1 MPRLLAAVALLW
13 ALPAAAQLGETTFP
27 NSGAPEAQEPFLR
40 GVLLLHSF
48 EYDDARE
55 AFQEA
60 RRLDPA
66 FAMAAWGEAMTH
78 NHPVW
83 QRQDRD
89 AALAALGKDLVRD
102 VGLGLDLSG
111 VTPREEAYLM
121 TLRSLFVQEGAKEDR
136 DDAYAL
142 AMRDLAAR
150 FPDDLDAQAF
160 YALALLGTAHEG
172 RDVAT
177 YMEAAAV
184 AEEVFAAR
192 PRHPGAAHYLIHA
205 YDDPVHA
212 PLGLRPARVYADV
225 APAASHALHMPSHI
239 TLALGM
245 WEETA
250 EMNRRSFEAAKAN
263 TDRKGQALGG
273 HGWHALWW
281 WHYAATQLGDAALA
295 RGLYDHA
302 VALGGDDPDETA
314 LAHLARMR
322 ALEAL
327 EGGDPNLIV
336 GDKSFEFDNVYD
348 AFVAG
353 LLATRYA
360 EPGTAR
366 KAHEAIAAFAD
377 EPGARW
383 TDRVAALQI
392 EASLRRAEGDDE
404 AAMALLRE
412 ASEVEAA
419 APLTFGP
426 PSPVVMGH
434 EALGLT
440 LLDLGRYD
448 EAVAAFEGALDR
460 APNRRQA
467 VDGLERAR
475 AALAGERGGA
485 GQ

>member
-1 MPRLLAAVALLW
+1 MTRLLPALALLW
-13 ALPAAAQLGETTFP
+13 VLPAAAQPALGETTFP
-27 NSGAPEAQEPFLR
+27 NSGVAEAQEPFLR

-60 RRLDPA
+60 RRIDPD
-66 FAMAAWGEAMTH
+66 FALAAWGEAMTH

-83 QRQDRD
+83 QRQDRNAALEALESLGAGWREAGD
-89 AALAALGKDLVRD
+89 TEREDAYLAALAVLYGEGSK
-102 VGLGLDLSG
+102 
-111 VTPREEAYLM
+111 EE
-121 TLRSLFVQEGAKEDR
+121 R

-142 AMRDLAAR
+142 AMRDLAAAY
-150 FPDDLDAQAF
+150 PDDLDAQTF

-177 YMEAAAV
+177 YMRAAAV
-184 AEEVFAAR
+184 AEEVFAAN

-205 YDDPVHA
+205 YDDPDHA

-239 TLALGM
+239 YLALGL

-250 EMNRRSFEAAKAN
+250 EMNRRSFEAAKAG
-263 TDRKGQALGG
+263 TDRRGQALNG

-281 WHYAATQLGDAALA
+281 WHYAATQLDDRALA
-295 RGLYDHA
+295 RVLYDRA
-302 VALGGDDPDETA
+302 VALAGADPDETA

-322 ALEAL
+322 ALQAL
-327 EGGDPNLIV
+327 ESGDPTLIV
-336 GDKSFEFDNVYD
+336 GDESFEFDNVYD
-348 AFVAG
+348 AFVTG

-360 EPGTAR
+360 GPDNAR
-366 KAHEAIAAFAD
+366 RAHEAVAAFAA

-383 TDRVAALQI
+383 ADRVAALQI

-404 AAMALLRE
+404 AALRLLRE
-412 ASEVEAA
+412 AAEIEAA

-434 EALGLT
+434 EALGSA
-440 LLDLGRYD
+440 LLNLDRYQ
-448 EAVAAFEGALDR
+448 EAAAAFEGALRR

-467 VDGLERAR
+467 VEGLERAR
-475 AALAGERGGA
+475 VALTGAQGGA
-485 GQ
+485 GTR